1 MHLLKMSIAVFFTSW
16 YHSHLNNC
24 HMAAFSQ
31 ENINDLTMPA
41 QAASYGY
48 RMIGCGDFN
57 PPEQDDPTLGG
68 EPYYRWFGARDG
80 ILTVTATAR
89 YLSDPSFRTQD
100 IATHDGDEAT
110 LAALHEAGI
119 WPVNH
124 HGCRALGGRQE
135 VAQTMAT
142 ANRRVRHCARFVAA
156 TLGGEIDNAAYLEA
170 CAAKRSLL
178 EMGRIHH
185 PEKVIADNSER
196 DKERLH
202 LPQHEMAKLNT
213 GHGLHAEAFVVN
225 GQRGTMLR
233 PTEFTEAGMP
243 VRAPVYG
250 VDAHITGEVFHAIKG
265 LYTLDRGA
273 FDLAYS
279 LHAGAIVANHITGDG
294 GRHLAM
300 HRLS

>member
-1 MHLLKMSIAVFFTSW
+1 MT
-16 YHSHLNNC
+16 
-24 HMAAFSQ
+24 AFSP
-31 ENINDLTMPA
+31 ENLDNLVMPA

-57 PPEQDDPTLGG
+57 PPEHDDPTLGG

-80 ILTVTATAR
+80 VLTVTATAR
-89 YLSDPSFRTQD
+89 YLSDPNFRTQD

-110 LAALHEAGI
+110 LQALHEAGI

-124 HGCRALGGRQE
+124 HGCKALGGRQE
-135 VAQTMAT
+135 VAQTMAS
-142 ANRRVRHCARFVAA
+142 ANPRVERCAQFVASII
-156 TLGGEIDNAAYLEA
+156 GDEIDHGTYLEA

-178 EMGRIHH
+178 KMGRVHR
-185 PEKVIADNSER
+185 PEKVILDNFER
-196 DKERLH
+196 DKLRSH
-202 LPQHEMAKLNT
+202 LPQHQMARLNT

-233 PTEFTEAGMP
+233 PTEFTETGVP
-243 VRAPVYG
+243 VRPPVYG

-265 LYTLDRGA
+265 LYTLDRQA

-279 LHAGAIVANHITGDG
+279 LHAGAIVARHVTGAG
-294 GRHLAM
+294 GKHLAM
-300 HRLS
+300 HRLPPQC